1 MIIFQ
6 YDIEQIPFDNLSTI
20 HEVLTE
26 NLGEEKFIMLP
37 KEIDVIYS
45 DNEIC
50 LPQGYKYM
58 PNIAYDFTVQN
69 KKLYKGKT
77 VI

>member
-20 HEVLTE
+20 HKVLAE

-37 KEIDVIYS
+37 KGIDVIYS
-45 DNEIC
+45 DSEIC
-50 LPQGYKYM
+50 LPQGDRYM
-58 PNIAYDFTVQN
+58 SNIARDFTVKN
-69 KKLYKGKT
+69 KNLYKGKT